1 MPIFPRPTVWQNE
14 IGYIRNVT
22 DPKHR
27 YQFLGKHIPPSNPF
41 LLRRTIDLT
50 NDIFSIYDDISLYRP
65 YLSSETTQITTP
77 PEKKNTSRVHF
88 KITQI
93 NRRPRLEVIELD
105 TENIPIRFDFINDH
119 PYFQFYK
126 SSHDGDLSELDEKY
140 NIPMS
145 QYTEILVY
153 YDIFMGL
160 IFGNFDI
167 VSNEIASIKINDINT
182 KYHLDMSEQE
192 LIDVFDKSIEFYAYS
207 TLDNASVKKLLNF
220 VESIHVECMSR
231 RNISVLQQT

>member
-41 LLRRTIDLT
+41 LLRRTIALA
-50 NDIFSIYDDISLYRP
+50 NDIFSLYDDESLYRP
-65 YLSSETTQITTP
+65 YLSSETLQITTP
-77 PEKKNTSRVHF
+77 PQKKNTSRIHLE
-88 KITQI
+88 ITQI
-93 NRRPRLEVIELD
+93 NRRPRLRVVELD
-105 TENIPIRFDFINDH
+105 SENIPIRFDFINEH
-119 PYFQFYK
+119 PYLQFYK

-145 QYTEILVY
+145 QYSEILVY
-153 YDIFMGL
+153 YDIFIGL

-167 VSNEIASIKINDINT
+167 GSNELVLAKINDINT
-182 KYHLDMSEQE
+182 KYHLDMSESE
-192 LIDVFDKSIEFYAYS
+192 LVDVFDKSIEFYSYS
-207 TLDNASVKKLLNF
+207 TIDNATVKKLLAF
-220 VESIHVECMSR
+220 VESIHMECMKR
-231 RNISVLQQT
+231 RNISALQHT